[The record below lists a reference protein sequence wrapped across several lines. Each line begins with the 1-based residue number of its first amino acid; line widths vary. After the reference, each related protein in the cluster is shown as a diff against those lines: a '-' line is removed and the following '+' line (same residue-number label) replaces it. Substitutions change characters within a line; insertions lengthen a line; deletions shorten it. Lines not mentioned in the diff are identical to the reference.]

1 MEVQKMVGNYKK
13 IIIEMVEKIDD
24 VKFLRRIYISLR
36 DYLKEI
42 KSE

>member
-1 MEVQKMVGNYKK
+1 MVGNYKK

-42 KSE
+42 KPE